1 MRQIRL
7 IAAFVAAAVLLS
19 AQESGMRALGARR
32 IELSTTGLTE
42 FGANTGSYGRL
53 LTSLRKLMAGSVFTV
68 NLAGSERTAF
78 MDWLRDHVHITNAM
92 KYWAPDLKSHL
103 EFFLEQQT
111 PEGLYYDYYDPITD
125 ADNERLGVFDHR
137 FWKILPGGKV
147 QLCRLPLEADLE
159 YLMVEGVYHYWQAT
173 GDTSFVRKWLPAL
186 EKGMAYS
193 MNDPLR
199 WSRKF
204 RLVKRAY
211 TIDTWDF
218 QHPPGATLAYNHEH
232 PRSAQM
238 EKEIFNI
245 DQNTPMGIMHGDNSG
260 MYAACRQLA
269 AMHLALGD
277 AADGQI
283 WNAEAETFRARTNK
297 VCWNGR
303 FYSHFV
309 EDDPLPAH
317 LSHID
322 WKNTLS
328 LSNTYD
334 VNRGLATD
342 PMAESIIQ
350 TYLDLKQKT
359 RTESFAE
366 WFSIYPPVRPHFTG
380 YTPGSYLNGN
390 ILTIVAGELAK
401 AAFQHGYEAYG
412 VDILDR
418 LAKMVEQ
425 RGGQLPAPYHPDGTV
440 DGGVPDNWG
449 QAAVV
454 SALIEGLAGVV
465 DRGALFESVE
475 ISPRWLAA
483 GIDEADVT
491 VAYGPSR
498 KQVRYRYKIDRAARG
513 IRIDLSGDTK
523 RYRLRLLLP
532 ENAAVASARVGDA
545 AVEPV
550 IETIRSSRYAVVDGA
565 LAGTAVI
572 GLRYED
578 RR

>member
-1 MRQIRL
+1 
-7 IAAFVAAAVLLS
+7 
-19 AQESGMRALGARR
+19 MRALGARR
-32 IELSTTGLTE
+32 VELSTAGLTE

-53 LTSLRKLMAGSVFTV
+53 LNSLRRLMADSVFTV
-68 NLAGSERTAF
+68 NLAGRERTAF
-78 MDWLRDHVHITNAM
+78 MDWLRDHVHATKAM

-125 ADNERLGVFDHR
+125 PDNERLGVFDHR
-137 FWKILPGGKV
+137 YWKILPGGKV

-159 YLMVEGVYHYWQAT
+159 YLVVEGVYHYWQAT
-173 GDTSFVRKWLPAL
+173 GDTAFVRKWLPAL

-232 PRSAQM
+232 ARSAQM

-245 DQNTPMGIMHGDNSG
+245 DEKTPMGIMHGDNSG

-269 AMHLALGD
+269 TMHLALGNT
-277 AADGQI
+277 ADGQI

-303 FYSHFV
+303 SYAHFV

-322 WKNTLS
+322 QKNTLS

-334 VNRGLATD
+334 VNRGLATEQ
-342 PMAESIIQ
+342 MAESIIQ
-350 TYLDLKQKT
+350 TYLELKEKT
-359 RTESFAE
+359 KTESFAE
-366 WFSIYPPVRPHFTG
+366 WFSIYPAVRPHFTG
-380 YTPGSYLNGN
+380 YLPGSYLNGN

-425 RGGQLPAPYHPDGTV
+425 RGGSLPAPYHPDGTV
-440 DGGVPDNWG
+440 DGGVPDIWG

-498 KQVRYRYKIDRAARG
+498 KQVRYRYKIDRAARR
-513 IRIDLSGDTK
+513 IRIDVSGDTR

-532 ENAAVASARVGDA
+532 ESAAVASASVGDA

-550 IETIRSSRYAVVDGA
+550 IETIRSSRYAVVDGV
-565 LAGTAVI
+565 LRGTAVI